1 MSKTIKIKQ
10 SDIERIVTRVV
21 TENMNTNLDEIDVV
35 DDNSEGAIELKLGL
49 VGATGYVLYKT
60 NSDGTEEV
68 VKKFDK

>member
-10 SDIERIVTRVV
+10 SDIERIVTKIV
-21 TENMNTNLDEIDVV
+21 TENMNTNLDEIDAV
-35 DDNSEGAIELKLGL
+35 DDSSEGAIELKLGL
-49 VGATGYVLYKT
+49 VGTTGYVLYKT